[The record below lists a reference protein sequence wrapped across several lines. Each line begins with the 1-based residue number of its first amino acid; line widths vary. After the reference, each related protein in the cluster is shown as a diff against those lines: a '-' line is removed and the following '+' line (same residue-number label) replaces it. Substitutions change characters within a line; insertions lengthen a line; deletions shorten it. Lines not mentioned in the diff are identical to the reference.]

1 MWGLV
6 VAPRSD
12 FVGDARRGMAVGTRW
27 RSSEDTYD
35 PGLTLNARPQRLL
48 AGAALI
54 CIAFACSWTM
64 CVNLMGDPAN
74 QGTSDQTDVS
84 ATRSDKL
91 VAFVDR
97 FVISSRGDKLAV
109 TASRAPA
116 APSEPSVEPL
126 AKAKAKAALVNFA
139 MLFDP
144 HFANGA
150 TPGTFADRVPLQPSG
165 WQVASAAPQAA
176 PQKQQLAMLSP
187 ATDETPSVPLP
198 QPRPAQSRTAAIS
211 QGISNGAH
219 QVVAKAAADT
229 RSIFEKLFGKPT
241 TPFTLA
247 YADADTSGLG
257 STSSSV
263 ALYDHTTAV
272 YDITARKVYLPDG
285 TTLEAHSGLGD
296 MLDDPNHADV
306 RMRGVTPP
314 TLYDLQPREALFHGV
329 KALRLIPVD
338 GESATYGRSGLLA
351 HTYMLGPNGDSNGC
365 VSFKDYQA
373 FLEAYESHKITRL
386 AVVTHLQ

>member
-1 MWGLV
+1 
-6 VAPRSD
+6 
-12 FVGDARRGMAVGTRW
+12 MAVGNVW
-27 RSSEDTYD
+27 RSDVETHDYS
-35 PGLTLNARPQRLL
+35 GLPLTARPQRLL

-64 CVNLMGDPAN
+64 CVNLMGDPA
-74 QGTSDQTDVS
+74 DQTPADQAGDQTGLS
-84 ATRSDKL
+84 GTRSEKL
-91 VAFVDR
+91 VTFVDR
-97 FVISSRGDKLAV
+97 FAVSSRGDKLAAAAP
-109 TASRAPA
+109 TSPDAIAAPA
-116 APSEPSVEPL
+116 KPSAARL
-126 AKAKAKAALVNFA
+126 AKAKAALLNFA

-150 TPGTFADRVPLQPSG
+150 APGTFADRTPLQPSG
-165 WQVASAAPQAA
+165 WQVASAPQAA
-176 PQKQQLAMLSP
+176 PQKQQFAMLSP
-187 ATDETPSVPLP
+187 ATDEKPSVPLP

-219 QVVAKAAADT
+219 QIVARAAADT
-229 RSIFEKLFGKPT
+229 RTIFEKLFGRST

-247 YADADTSGLG
+247 YADADTSATG

-263 ALYDHTTAV
+263 ALYDHSTAV

-306 RMRGVTPP
+306 HNRGVTPP

-338 GESATYGRSGLLA
+338 GENATYGRSGLLA
-351 HTYMLGPNGDSNGC
+351 HTFMLGPNGDSNGC
-365 VSFKDYQA
+365 VSFKDYEA
-373 FLEAYESHKITRL
+373 FLDAYESHKISRL
-386 AVVTHLQ
+386 AVVTRLQ

>member
-1 MWGLV
+1 
-6 VAPRSD
+6 
-12 FVGDARRGMAVGTRW
+12 MAIGKVWLSGV
-27 RSSEDTYD
+27 ETYD
-35 PGLTLNARPQRLL
+35 LSGLPLTARPQRLL

-64 CVNLMGDPAN
+64 CVNLMGDPA
-74 QGTSDQTDVS
+74 DQTTADLAPTNQAEVP
-84 ATRSDKL
+84 ATRGEKL
-91 VAFVDR
+91 ITFVDR

-109 TASRAPA
+109 VAPA
-116 APSEPSVEPL
+116 TQAATAAPAKPSAARL
-126 AKAKAKAALVNFA
+126 AKAKAALVNFA

-150 TPGTFADRVPLQPSG
+150 APGTFADRAPVQPSG
-165 WQVASAAPQAA
+165 WQVASIPQTA

-187 ATDETPSVPLP
+187 ATDEKPSVPLP
-198 QPRPAQSRTAAIS
+198 PQRPAQSRTAAIS

-219 QVVAKAAADT
+219 NIVAKAAADT
-229 RSIFEKLFGKPT
+229 RSIFAKLFGKPAS
-241 TPFTLA
+241 PFTLA
-247 YADADTSGLG
+247 YADADTSATG

-263 ALYDHTTAV
+263 ALYDHSTAV

-296 MLDDPNHADV
+296 MLDDPSHADV
-306 RMRGVTPP
+306 HNRGVTPP

-329 KALRLIPVD
+329 KALRLLPVD
-338 GESATYGRSGLLA
+338 GENATYGRSGLLA

-365 VSFKDYQA
+365 VSFKDYEA
-373 FLEAYESHKITRL
+373 FLEAYESHKISRL
-386 AVVTHLQ
+386 AVVTRLQ

>member
-1 MWGLV
+1 
-6 VAPRSD
+6 
-12 FVGDARRGMAVGTRW
+12 MAVGNVW
-27 RSSEDTYD
+27 RSGVETYD
-35 PGLTLNARPQRLL
+35 HSGLPLTARPQRLL

-64 CVNLMGDPAN
+64 CVNLMGDPA
-74 QGTSDQTDVS
+74 DQANAS
-84 ATRSDKL
+84 AVRSEKL
-91 VAFVDR
+91 ITFVDR
-97 FVISSRGDKLAV
+97 FAISNRGDKLAM
-109 TASRAPA
+109 A
-116 APSEPSVEPL
+116 APTSPDAIAAPTKPSAARL
-126 AKAKAKAALVNFA
+126 AKAKAALVNFA

-150 TPGTFADRVPLQPSG
+150 APGTFADRAPLQPSG
-165 WQVASAAPQAA
+165 WQVASAPQAA
-176 PQKQQLAMLSP
+176 PQKQQLAILSP
-187 ATDETPSVPLP
+187 ATDEKPSVPLP

-219 QVVAKAAADT
+219 QIVARAAADT
-229 RSIFEKLFGKPT
+229 RTIFEKLFGRST

-247 YADADTSGLG
+247 YADADTSATG

-263 ALYDHTTAV
+263 ALYDHSTAV

-306 RMRGVTPP
+306 HNRGVTPP

-338 GESATYGRSGLLA
+338 GENATYGRSGLLA
-351 HTYMLGPNGDSNGC
+351 HTFMLGPNGDSNGC
-365 VSFKDYQA
+365 VSFKDYEA
-373 FLEAYESHKITRL
+373 FLDAYESHKISRL
-386 AVVTHLQ
+386 AVVTRLQ